1 MVEYSDISPYFVE
14 DRIKLLKEAG
24 GMSLPVKLE
33 YYSLLGGNPAKER
46 GMSALEKA
54 LGLGITDWNQPLVSS
69 NTQSGDASNSDTG
82 APIKDETEISADGVA
97 SRDKASK

>member
-46 GMSALEKA
+46 GMSVLEKA
-54 LGLGITDWNQPLVSS
+54 LGLGTTEWNQPLVSS
-69 NTQSGDASNSDTG
+69 NTQSGNASDKEG
-82 APIKDETEISADGVA
+82 APIKDGDDLSDEGVA
-97 SRDKASK
+97 TRDKK